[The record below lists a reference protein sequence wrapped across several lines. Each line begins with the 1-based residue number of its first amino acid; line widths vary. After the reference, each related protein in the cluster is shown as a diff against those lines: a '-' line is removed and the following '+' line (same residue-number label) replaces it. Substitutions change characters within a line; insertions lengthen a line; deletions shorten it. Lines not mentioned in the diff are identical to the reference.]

1 MVACF
6 VILQP
11 RPLTPGLLNQK
22 DSCKKCKNE
31 LMKICLL
38 GCYKNASPVMRD
50 DGLLLGSTGLGT
62 LGTVFAA
69 ALCTVLD
76 TCGIEGAAHDVV
88 AYTGK
93 VLYTAATDEHD

>member
-1 MVACF
+1 
-6 VILQP
+6 
-11 RPLTPGLLNQK
+11 
-22 DSCKKCKNE
+22 
-31 LMKICLL
+31 
-38 GCYKNASPVMRD
+38 MRD